1 MDERYTDGI
10 EEEHIEWRHGGGGS
24 DGVSE
29 NERKEERKG
38 GWKDGGRKIGR
49 ERGAR
54 LSELR
59 RGREESGRNK
69 GATGDC
75 DLLSYGRTKSFQQ

>member
-1 MDERYTDGI
+1 MDGI

-38 GWKDGGRKIGR
+38 GWKEDR
-49 ERGAR
+49 
-54 LSELR
+54 S
-59 RGREESGRNK
+59 
-69 GATGDC
+69 
-75 DLLSYGRTKSFQQ
+75 